1 MRIRTFF
8 ALRLHDSVVR
18 QLADHADSLCEYDR
32 KLEVDWVD
40 SDQYHLT
47 LCFLGDTALDQ
58 IELLEELAKQQLK
71 DELSFQVCLEKVNYY
86 EISKN
91 LSLIAAL
98 PSENKALRSLQKS
111 VANMVT
117 EAGIKSDLADFK
129 PHITLGKLPNQN
141 ELKHPKQWPELNLHS
156 LADSVVLLQSKPG
169 EHGSVYTPLFEI
181 DLQDLA

>member
-40 SDQYHLT
+40 SDHYHLT

-58 IELLEELAKQQLK
+58 VDQLEQLAKEQLK

-86 EISKN
+86 EISKR

-98 PSENKALRSLQKS
+98 PAENDALYSLQES
-111 VANMVT
+111 VANMVKN
-117 EAGIKSDLADFK
+117 AGIKSDLADFK
-129 PHITLGKLPNQN
+129 PHITLGKLPNKN
-141 ELKHPKQWPELNLHS
+141 KLKHPDEWPELNLYS

>member
-1 MRIRTFF
+1 MSIRTFF

-86 EISKN
+86 RYSF
-91 LSLIAAL
+91 L
-98 PSENKALRSLQKS
+98 
-111 VANMVT
+111 
-117 EAGIKSDLADFK
+117 
-129 PHITLGKLPNQN
+129 
-141 ELKHPKQWPELNLHS
+141 
-156 LADSVVLLQSKPG
+156 
-169 EHGSVYTPLFEI
+169 
-181 DLQDLA
+181 

>member
-8 ALRLHDSVVR
+8 ALRLQDSVVR
-18 QLADHADSLCEYDR
+18 QLADHADGLCEYDR

-58 IELLEELAKQQLK
+58 VELLEELAKKQLK
-71 DELSFQVCLEKVNYY
+71 DELSFQVRLDTVNYY
-86 EISKN
+86 EISKR

-98 PSENKALRSLQKS
+98 PAENKALRSLQKS
-111 VANMVT
+111 VADMVKT
-117 EAGIKSDLADFK
+117 AGIKSDLADFK
-129 PHITLGKLPNQN
+129 PHITLGKLPNKN
-141 ELKHPKQWPELNLHS
+141 KLKHPKQWPELNLYS